1 MSHDVRI
8 SLCID
13 EKIHGIRGDLL
24 KSEPSARVSTNRSLG
39 MRVNPAVQSSYVKD
53 DVEATSLGH
62 GAHFRWR
69 PHPEPKNEIMQMIR
83 KNSMR

>member
-53 DVEATSLGH
+53 DVEATSIHYDTERIFAGVLIPNH
-62 GAHFRWR
+62 RTKSCR
-69 PHPEPKNEIMQMIR
+69 
-83 KNSMR
+83 